1 MKKSFYELYLENK
14 NEFNRDTK
22 EVPKIR
28 SPNRTFLK
36 INYFIKLFIK
46 FIITIIIF
54 GLCVI
59 GVFAI
64 TNIYIRNEMIRSL
77 F

>member
-14 NEFNRDTK
+14 NESNRDTK

-28 SPNRTFLK
+28 SPNRMFLK
-36 INYFIKLFIK
+36 TSYFIKQSIK
-46 FIITIIIF
+46 FIITIIIL
-54 GLCVI
+54 GLSVI
-59 GVFAI
+59 GMYAI
-64 TNIYIRNEMIRSL
+64 TNIYIRNEMIRLL

>member
-14 NEFNRDTK
+14 NESSRDTK

-28 SPNRTFLK
+28 SPNIVFLK
-36 INYFIKLFIK
+36 IGYSIK
-46 FIITIIIF
+46 FFLKIIITIIIL
-54 GLCVI
+54 GLSVI
-59 GVFAI
+59 GMFAI
-64 TNIYIRNEMIRSL
+64 TNIYIRNEMIKLL